1 MAVITKNDISE
12 INNDLSNIKSEL
24 SEKLFLHEKEQDEK
38 IEQLVY
44 KLQIL
49 SESFDY
55 ELEAVSERLN
65 CHSDINESNAS
76 ILNDHILKIR
86 HQSDCVEQLI
96 KEIKFIKYVTAFLA
110 IVSVIALLK

>member
-1 MAVITKNDISE
+1 MAVITKSDIAE

-44 KLQIL
+44 KLQNL
-49 SESFDY
+49 SACFDY
-55 ELEAVSERLN
+55 ELEAVSERTNNILELHKN
-65 CHSDINESNAS
+65 LEQDSHSYF
-76 ILNDHILKIR
+76 NDTRELEIV
-86 HQSDCVEQLI
+86 VEQLK

>member
-1 MAVITKNDISE
+1 MAVITKSDITE

-24 SEKLFLHEKEQDEK
+24 SEKLFLHEKEQDER
-38 IEQLVY
+38 IEQLAC
-44 KLQIL
+44 KLQSL
-49 SESFDY
+49 SECFDN
-55 ELEAVSERLN
+55 ESETVIERLN
-65 CHSDINESNAS
+65 CQSDINESNTS

-96 KEIKFIKYVTAFLA
+96 KEIKLLKYVTAFLA